1 MLKAHYEKII
11 LLISVLL
18 TLILGLQ
25 PFLPSIFSDGESPK
39 PTGGSAGETF
49 YFGESESG
57 LQTLEL
63 PQETGL
69 MPGDVL
75 TFVPIED
82 DNDDEEKAF
91 QISKVI
97 LAKRSS
103 LTVGFE
109 KKEITGK
116 LMSGSDIVLDTD
128 WKNLRSPLEID
139 SDQGRASIAFS
150 KINYIFSERLI
161 AFDNP
166 IEEFDSEEWRISLHQ
181 PLRGFKVDDNQTK
194 PDRVRWTKPSD
205 ESGDSIYD
213 LFTPPIIYLIDGN
226 LTTSLPEKVEVR
238 KTEEFGLSLTSFQK
252 KPYRFK
258 MKGFSNVG
266 PYFED
271 LDPSIKDM
279 RLNPKTRIELNKP
292 YKFNVNGTPG
302 SPSLIKTTEDDEKKL
317 FMVKFFKVE
326 YLKDEKTGG
335 VRPVGRA
342 LVHDYKLGDK
352 TFEINSRMQEVF
364 AGENKIELNFS
375 LDGPSEQV
383 YLTDKD
389 IGKVLEF
396 GVRKYLIKEIDV
408 EEKSLLIEKQD
419 SSPNKPRTEKLTLP

>member
-18 TLILGLQ
+18 ALILGLQ

-82 DNDDEEKAF
+82 DNDNEEKAF

-139 SDQGRASIAFS
+139 SEQGRASIAFS

-364 AGENKIELNFS
+364 AGDNKIELSFS

-396 GVRKYLIKEIDV
+396 GARKYSIKEIDV